1 MPNKVISLFSIMMV
15 VAFMMTGCGQ
25 SETTNKDQKET
36 VTKENKEEKKDT
48 AKTDTEKENKEE
60 KKDTTKT
67 DTKKESKDK
76 NTTANSND
84 YSKLISYMEKETQGK
99 TKVLYENKE
108 PQVHKLQELSVSL
121 DNYTLVELNDF
132 HTDFNIPFNNQTNG
146 GVILAHYT
154 VKNDSNKDV
163 YYMPTLDM
171 TFTGAQKIYNNYKDL
186 IPKED
191 QLPTKLSP
199 SNDYLVKAGESISG
213 YIAYPFGKDD
223 LTKILGLST
232 VSVKVPE
239 AQANKGKYDAPI
251 GSAGNFALSLNKQGD
266 QKVSAD
272 KAFYQDKATT
282 DNLGEKQMLNE
293 KSNINKSE
301 QLGATNVTLDG
312 YQFTK
317 FTPNSV
323 EAPRFENFK
332 NGIVL
337 LTVKFKLDNKETED
351 IALSPISSTLR
362 VNDGAQYTIS
372 EGMLLNYKYNDV
384 IKTGTS
390 GELLQVYTL
399 DQEQYEKI
407 WKDKSFEIELGPM
420 RNKEAKDISKGHK
433 VKFTLPK

>member
-1 MPNKVISLFSIMMV
+1 MSKKLMTLFSVAMV
-15 VAFMMTGCGQ
+15 TALMITGCGQ
-25 SETTNKDQKET
+25 SDKATTEQKEN
-36 VTKENKEEKKDT
+36 VTKENKEEKKDSQ
-48 AKTDTEKENKEE
+48 KENKEE
-60 KKDTTKT
+60 KT
-67 DTKKESKDK
+67 DTSKEKESKDTK
-76 NTTANSND
+76 AKSND

-108 PQVHKLQELSVSL
+108 PQVHKLQDVSVSL

-132 HTDFNIPFNNQTNG
+132 HTDFNIPFNDQTNG

-163 YYMPTLDM
+163 YYMPNLNI
-171 TFTGAQKIYNNYKDL
+171 TFTGAKRDYSNYKDL
-186 IPKED
+186 IPKEE

-199 SNDYLVKAGESISG
+199 SNNYLVKAKESISG

-223 LTKILGLST
+223 LTKILELST

-251 GSAGNFALSLNKQGD
+251 GSAGNLALSLNKQGD
-266 QKVSAD
+266 QKVTTD
-272 KAFYQDKATT
+272 KTFYQDKATAE
-282 DNLGEKQMLNE
+282 NMGEKSMLNE

-301 QLGATNVTLDG
+301 QLGATKVTLDG

-323 EAPRFENFK
+323 EAPRFESFK

-351 IALSPISSTLR
+351 ISLSPISSKLS
-362 VNDGAQYTIS
+362 VNDGAQYTLN
-372 EGMLLNYKYNDV
+372 EGMLLNYKYGDS
-384 IKTGTS
+384 IKTGAS
-390 GELLQVYTL
+390 GELLQIFIL

-407 WKDKSFEIELGPM
+407 WKNKNFEIELGPM
-420 RNKEAKDISKGHK
+420 MNKDAKDISKGHK